1 MKDFTI
7 QQIIHLTGKIIEYL
21 YDDELK
27 DYESSLSK
35 YEIKDINTSLS
46 SEENFEHKL
55 NESEHIFKYIYALN
69 KILQNLQEK
78 KDENI

>member
-1 MKDFTI
+1 MKNFTI
-7 QQIIHLTGKIIEYL
+7 QQIIHLANKIIEYL

-27 DYESSLSK
+27 DYESSLTK
-35 YEIKDINTSLS
+35 YSIKDINPSLS

-69 KILQNLQEK
+69 KILQSLQEK

>member
-1 MKDFTI
+1 MKDFAI

-27 DYESSLSK
+27 DYESSLTK
-35 YEIKDINTSLS
+35 YQIKDVNPSLS

-69 KILQNLQEK
+69 KILQSLQEK

>member
-7 QQIIHLTGKIIEYL
+7 QQIIHLTSKVIEYL
-21 YDDELK
+21 YDDERK

-35 YEIKDINTSLS
+35 YEIKDINPDLS

-78 KDENI
+78 KDEDI